1 MPPYFFQSLS
11 DSEKIPFNFFYKTNK
26 NLITKTFGINL
37 PNVITTKFLPIIGRN
52 LVVIT
57 FGKLIVGLN
66 KQRARRLLEI
76 WLNQNNYH
84 IPHKICKGYKIASG
98 SSETSWKICSDWED

>member
-11 DSEKIPFNFFYKTNK
+11 DSEKIPFNFFCKTNK
-26 NLITKTFGINL
+26 NLITK
-37 PNVITTKFLPIIGRN
+37 
-52 LVVIT
+52 T

-84 IPHKICKGYKIASG
+84 IPHKICKGYKMASG